1 MNLVRMNL
9 YRFFKSK
16 SLYVFIIITILFVGA
31 MIIMKKVNDNMA
43 PENQFIAQEV
53 ASEEENDVGITVGVG
68 KLTDVYQV
76 CNGFLGSGLIMM
88 FIAIFVVMY
97 TNAERASGYL
107 KNLTTLPYSRT
118 LIVVSKIVP
127 IVLFVTMEILA
138 ICITSLLLGLQVL
151 DFPLLMKY
159 VMIQWLLSV
168 AFGMMNVFIME
179 VFRSLT
185 AGLLIGI
192 CVPIGL
198 GLAGMM
204 YFDSFLQHV
213 LGNSNISIS
222 NHLLIFFVKGI
233 DPSNI
238 KDLLIPAIISGLIGM
253 VGYTAFSVLIAQK
266 RDMY

>member
-16 SLYVFIIITILFVGA
+16 SFYVFLIITISFVA
-31 MIIMKKVNDNMA
+31 MVIIMKKVNDNMA
-43 PENQFIAQEV
+43 PDKQFIAQEV

-68 KLTDVYQV
+68 KLTDVYEV

-118 LIVVSKIVP
+118 LIVLSKIVP
-127 IVLFVTMEILA
+127 ILLFVTIEILA
-138 ICITSLLLGLQVL
+138 VCITSLLLGLQVK

-159 VMIQWLLSV
+159 VMIQWLLSA

-192 CVPIGL
+192 CVSLGL

-204 YFDSFLQHV
+204 YFESFLQNV
-213 LGNSNISIS
+213 LGNSNIGIS
-222 NHLLIFFVKGI
+222 NHLLVAFVRGI

-238 KDLLIPAIISGLIGM
+238 TKFAIPAIISALIGLA
-253 VGYTAFSVLIAQK
+253 GYTGLSVLITHK